1 MESIELNP
9 HLRDGYKAL
18 EVDGKSGVSNV
29 SQWLGGIAGTRTQV
43 SRLLNQRFLLPP
55 SAGQGSSLTFLE

>member
-1 MESIELNP
+1 MLVLHRTMESIELNP

-29 SQWLGGIAGTRTQV
+29 SQ
-43 SRLLNQRFLLPP
+43 
-55 SAGQGSSLTFLE
+55 